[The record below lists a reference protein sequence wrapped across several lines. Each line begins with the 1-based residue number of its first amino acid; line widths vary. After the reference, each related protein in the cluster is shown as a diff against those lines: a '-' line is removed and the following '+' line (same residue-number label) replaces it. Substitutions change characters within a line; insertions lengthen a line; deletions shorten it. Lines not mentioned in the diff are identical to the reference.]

1 MPAAT
6 DSVFDIAFWFS
17 DRALNDNEYLQPVKL
32 QYLLYLSQSY
42 FAVAYNGKKLVP
54 AIFIAEETGPVEPS
68 VHRAWTRGRPTF
80 DGNPVLSDDVH
91 SFVDSIWR
99 RFGHHSAEHFS
110 KLCRRTPA
118 YQVALKRGH
127 RAEIMLEHMMENF
140 TRAHDTP
147 DVGQVV
153 KPKVVSSHKG
163 RAVAVKS
170 WDPRTLGG
178 KK

>member
-99 RFGHHSAEHFS
+99 RLDSIQLNIFRNCAAARQRIRRLS
-110 KLCRRTPA
+110 KEVIA
-118 YQVALKRGH
+118 
-127 RAEIMLEHMMENF
+127 
-140 TRAHDTP
+140 
-147 DVGQVV
+147 
-153 KPKVVSSHKG
+153 PK
-163 RAVAVKS
+163 
-170 WDPRTLGG
+170 
-178 KK
+178 